1 MVTATDGQVDVKG
14 QEEEVKKTVTYEDG
28 AENEEGTE
36 EDVERIELTKKELED
51 QVARESDRKVSKKL
65 KELEVQ
71 HKRELEKETA
81 KARKEAEELA
91 KLSESERM
99 KVEKEREEMTLAKQ
113 REELN
118 KERGEF
124 EKERLRLQ
132 AEKELA
138 IRKLPVNF
146 SQYVLGDDAED
157 TFERIAVL
165 EEEWQKAIETE
176 VNERLKSKTPKM
188 GSSNKK
194 GFLTEAQV
202 DGMTQEEKI
211 ANWTEIEESMPHWGS
226 KR

>member
-14 QEEEVKKTVTYEDG
+14 QEEEVKKTVTNDDG
-28 AENEEGTE
+28 VGNEEGTE
-36 EDVERIELTKKELED
+36 EEAERIDMTKEEYDAALQKEAD
-51 QVARESDRKVSKKL
+51 RRVAQAIKKREAEHQK
-65 KELEVQ
+65 
-71 HKRELEKETA
+71 ELEKETA

-157 TFERIAVL
+157 TFDRIAVL

-176 VNERLKSKTPKM
+176 VNDRLKSKTPKL
-188 GSSNKK
+188 GTSNKK
-194 GFLTEAQV
+194 AYFTQSQV
-202 DGMTQEEKI
+202 AEMSQAEVN
-211 ANWTEIEESMPHWGS
+211 ANLAEIEESMKSW
-226 KR
+226 